1 MRARSMKLFLTH
13 PIWVLLTISS
23 CSYSSKAC
31 KKLLDIAGKEPYD
44 LIVIPG
50 SPYENGWTRT
60 MKARIYWSKF
70 LYDQK
75 ITKNI
80 MYSGSSVYTPYT
92 EGIIMAL
99 YGEAIGIPR
108 EHIYVETKAE
118 HSTENIYYSYKKAKK
133 LNFIRIALASDPFQT
148 KLLHS
153 FTRKKINEEIG
164 MIPIVF
170 DTLKSMESSMID
182 PVIPQ
187 QQAFVQDF
195 VPISQRQSIYK
206 RLKGTLGLNID
217 KNAY

>member
-1 MRARSMKLFLTH
+1 
-13 PIWVLLTISS
+13 
-23 CSYSSKAC
+23 
-31 KKLLDIAGKEPYD
+31 
-44 LIVIPG
+44 
-50 SPYENGWTRT
+50 
-60 MKARIYWSKF
+60 
-70 LYDQK
+70 
-75 ITKNI
+75 
-80 MYSGSSVYTPYT
+80 
-92 EGIIMAL
+92 MAL

-153 FTRKKINEEIG
+153 FTLNKLNEEIG

-187 QQAFVQDF
+187 QQAFVKDF
-195 VPISQRQSIYK
+195 VPISQRQSIWK